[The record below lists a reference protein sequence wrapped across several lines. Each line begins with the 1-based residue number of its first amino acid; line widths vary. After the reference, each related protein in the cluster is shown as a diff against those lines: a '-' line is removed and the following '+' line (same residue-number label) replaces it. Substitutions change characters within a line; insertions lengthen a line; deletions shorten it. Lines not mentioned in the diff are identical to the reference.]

1 MHLYIILLHLT
12 ITFKQNYGCK
22 IFSNS
27 SSTTPKWLNMT
38 IFTMLMWLSHAA
50 FIKSI
55 PNCFVSLMIWHTDA
69 VLLVNQTS
77 NFCIQF
83 NQDYVCLNFTLKKTI
98 LIFNQFHELVQ
109 NDDGQ
114 LEIII
119 ESRDW
124 DGEAMVL
131 SPIQQKNGTLTIQI
145 AIFNLGRMAHWNWNI
160 IGKDGKWSKPL
171 GLPFPITVKVM
182 INFIKSYNNI
192 NNSNIT
198 FYTVHKLVNWLFA

>member
-1 MHLYIILLHLT
+1 
-12 ITFKQNYGCK
+12 
-22 IFSNS
+22 
-27 SSTTPKWLNMT
+27 
-38 IFTMLMWLSHAA
+38 
-50 FIKSI
+50 
-55 PNCFVSLMIWHTDA
+55 MIWHTDA

-145 AIFNLGRMAHWNWNI
+145 AIFNLGRMAH
-160 IGKDGKWSKPL
+160 
-171 GLPFPITVKVM
+171 
-182 INFIKSYNNI
+182 
-192 NNSNIT
+192 
-198 FYTVHKLVNWLFA
+198 